1 MEIQKTKEDKYFKIF
16 NYFYF
21 MCAINLRDNCK
32 TICSKTKTCP
42 LNITFLYKFL
52 YRVISISMKSF
63 LLLEKSEI
71 INMYKKK
78 YLKNKNENVPQ
89 IQNAR
94 SFSKNVT
101 KSFVENLSNK
111 YREVVLGN
119 KKLMIDL

>member
-1 MEIQKTKEDKYFKIF
+1 
-16 NYFYF
+16 
-21 MCAINLRDNCK
+21 
-32 TICSKTKTCP
+32 
-42 LNITFLYKFL
+42 
-52 YRVISISMKSF
+52 MKSF